1 MTNSNNI
8 IYELSTKIG
17 FGMHKGKTIKQI
29 VDESGKGY
37 NWVAW
42 ALKNIK
48 GFKLS
53 DKAFSYCK
61 KKGKYWA
68 VERDCSIRD
77 GMSQSMFY
85 RKTGL
90 SGGPSGEYAQSS
102 MDEGMSRDINELLCG
117 GDNFGDQD

>member
-1 MTNSNNI
+1 MSDSNNI
-8 IYELSTKIG
+8 TYELSTKIG

-61 KKGKYWA
+61 NKGKYWA
-68 VERDCSIRD
+68 AERGCSVKD
-77 GMSQSMFY
+77 GMFPQNIFNI
-85 RKTGL
+85 T
-90 SGGPSGEYAQSS
+90 GEYAQMSI
-102 MDEGMSRDINELLCG
+102 DEGMSRDINELLGG